1 MRTELFRNKIFF
13 YIFLFIVGVDVAAS
27 LIQISR
33 PAESTGVVIFKILKL
48 LVCLLAFVMFFIK
61 TKLNHSVFK
70 IYIYFVGLLFPIFL
84 LLYGLKEFIMYR
96 INVLPVETY
105 FESGFAV
112 LFAFVLLML
121 YNKFKTEVS

>member
-13 YIFLFIVGVDVAAS
+13 YIFLFIVGIDVAAS

-33 PAESTGVVIFKILKL
+33 PAGSIGIIIFKILKL

-61 TKLNHSVFK
+61 TKLNHPVFK

-84 LLYGLKEFIMYR
+84 LFYGLKEFIMYGISVLR
-96 INVLPVETY
+96 IETY

-112 LFAFVLLML
+112 LFAFVLLIF
-121 YNKFKTEVS
+121 YNKFKIEAS